1 MSEKRTRSGRR
12 KRERDYRTA
21 VEIENRTE
29 VPKAM
34 SSMSIE
40 NTALALYTIRTYVPE
55 C

>member
-12 KRERDYRTA
+12 KRERDYKTA

-29 VPKAM
+29 VPKAI
-34 SSMSIE
+34 SSAI
-40 NTALALYTIRTYVPE
+40 NTALALYIIRTYVPE